1 MRIGRDTTYSLV
13 AQRRI
18 PCVKLGKQ
26 IRIPRKALDRSP
38 RERGGPEGPRPGRWS
53 VRGNIRRRANG
64 SWTIQV
70 YAGKNP
76 ESGRKRY
83 VSRTVRG
90 LKKDAEAAL
99 ANLVRAQ
106 ETGLDLSAA
115 RLTVSAFLDRW
126 LEVSKERV
134 KPRTHFRY
142 AELMRLHVN
151 PTLGATQLTK
161 LRPLHIEELYGRL
174 RKQGLSGT
182 TVLQIHRVL
191 HAAFNQA
198 VRWQLLERN
207 PVDAVKAPRKSTQE
221 TSSLTAEEIPKLL
234 AAIEGQSIELP
245 TLIALGTGMRLGE
258 VLGLRWQ
265 DVDLTTA
272 TARVRQTLQVTMQF
286 DTPKSHRST
295 RTLSLPAFLVD
306 ALKRHRKSQNERRLM
321 LGESWHEFD
330 LICERG
336 DGQPLRPDTISKQFR
351 TVARAADSDVTFHG
365 LRHTHASLM
374 LAAGAD
380 LKVTLSRLGHSS
392 ISITADLYTHVA
404 SDQDRRAAEALNAHL
419 GRHMGS

>member
-1 MRIGRDTTYSLV
+1 M
-13 AQRRI
+13 
-18 PCVKLGKQ
+18 
-26 IRIPRKALDRSP
+26 
-38 RERGGPEGPRPGRWS
+38 
-53 VRGNIRRRANG
+53 RGNIRRRANG

-70 YAGKNP
+70 YAGKDP
-76 ESGRKRY
+76 ETGRKRY

-90 LKKDAEAAL
+90 SKKDAEAAL

-207 PVDAVKAPRKSTQE
+207 PADAVKAPRKSTQE

-234 AAIEGQSIELP
+234 AAIEGQFIELP

-272 TARVRQTLQVTMQF
+272 TARVRQTLQVTMRF

-351 TVARAADSDVTFHG
+351 TVARAADLDVTFHG

-380 LKVTLSRLGHSS
+380 LKVTSSRLGHSS

>member
-1 MRIGRDTTYSLV
+1 M
-13 AQRRI
+13 
-18 PCVKLGKQ
+18 
-26 IRIPRKALDRSP
+26 
-38 RERGGPEGPRPGRWS
+38 
-53 VRGNIRRRANG
+53 RGNIRRRTKD

-70 YAGKNP
+70 YAGKDP
-76 ESGRKRY
+76 ATGRKRY

-90 LKKDAEAAL
+90 SKKDAEAAL
-99 ANLVRAQ
+99 ASLIRAQ
-106 ETGLDLSAA
+106 ETGLDLAAA
-115 RLTVSAFLDRW
+115 RLTVSAYLDRW

-142 AELMRLHVN
+142 AELVRLHVT
-151 PTLGATQLTK
+151 PALGATQLTK
-161 LRPLHIEELYGRL
+161 LRPLHIEELYGAL
-174 RKQGLSGT
+174 RKRGLSGT
-182 TVLQIHRVL
+182 TILQVHRVL
-191 HAAFNQA
+191 HAALNQA
-198 VRWQLLERN
+198 VKWQLLDRN
-207 PVDAVKAPRKSTQE
+207 PADAVKAPRK
-221 TSSLTAEEIPKLL
+221 TSKEAASLGAEEIPVLL
-234 AAIEGQSIELP
+234 DAVRGAMLEIP

-265 DVDLTTA
+265 DVDLDSA

-295 RTLSLPAFLVD
+295 RTLSLPAFLVE
-306 ALKRHRKSQNERRLM
+306 ALKRCRKSQNERRLM
-321 LGESWHEFD
+321 LGESWHELD
-330 LICERG
+330 LVCERG

-351 TVARAADSDVTFHG
+351 TVARAADLDITFHG

-380 LKVTLSRLGHSS
+380 LKVTSSRLGHSS

-419 GRHMGS
+419 SRHMGS